1 MLAFHQFLRNFHQ
14 WDSESQKKSVLSLQQ
29 YLVKL
34 GRLSDDQS
42 VWAAIAYM
50 IQKDHESQEWF
61 VNLIG
66 DHVKRLEDQIQSLKM
81 ELRPEAPKEAP
92 ESDTIAKLLD
102 KVGEQDTQ
110 IKALQQTVANLSKT
124 MRKSKDERRD

>member
-50 IQKDHESQEWF
+50 IQKDHESR
-61 VNLIG
+61 NGSSI
-66 DHVKRLEDQIQSLKM
+66 
-81 ELRPEAPKEAP
+81 
-92 ESDTIAKLLD
+92 
-102 KVGEQDTQ
+102 
-110 IKALQQTVANLSKT
+110 
-124 MRKSKDERRD
+124 